1 MKLTNNQLK
10 RVHILAKDARMPRD
24 ERVKIMKFFYG
35 VETSK
40 DLSERNAERFIR
52 KLEEIISGE
61 TTVAWR
67 TNGDPNWVYTGKL

>member
-1 MKLTNNQLK
+1 MKLTANQLK
-10 RVHILAKDARMPRD
+10 RIHILAKDAKMPRD

-35 VETSK
+35 VSTSK
-40 DLSERNAERFIR
+40 ELTENNAGRFIR

-67 TNGDPNWVYTGKL
+67 SNGDPDWVYTGKL